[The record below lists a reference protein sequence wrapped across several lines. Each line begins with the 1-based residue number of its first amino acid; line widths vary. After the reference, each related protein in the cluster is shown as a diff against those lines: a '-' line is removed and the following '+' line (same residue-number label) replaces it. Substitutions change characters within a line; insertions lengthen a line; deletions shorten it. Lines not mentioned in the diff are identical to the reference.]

1 MTVTA
6 SATDRDPLVGAV
18 EGASYDTHAGESP
31 ASYTVRSSPAFH
43 FVVERSGETWTV
55 IDRQTGIYGA
65 GDTPIEALDDF
76 RRAAMEHLDVLER
89 QDSLSDDLTAQLQ
102 YLRERIR
109 PAA

>member
-6 SATDRDPLVGAV
+6 SATDRDLIGDG
-18 EGASYDTHAGESP
+18 EGASYGTPVRESA

-43 FVVERSGETWTV
+43 LVLEPSGKTWTV
-55 IDRQTGIYGA
+55 IDRRTGIYGA
-65 GDTPIEALDDF
+65 GDTPIDALDDF